1 MVTKSIKILLR
12 ILIFILIIF
21 ILTYFLEMMNQKSNI
36 LFFIGVAGTF
46 SCVIAIAEGK
56 AKANIL
62 LNNSL
67 TPTLIEWERLQ
78 VSRETIIKWNGVRPT
93 VEGNPNLLF
102 TLPSK

>member
-46 SCVIAIAEGK
+46 SCVIAIGITLFRNFK
-56 AKANIL
+56 K
-62 LNNSL
+62 LNG
-67 TPTLIEWERLQ
+67 E
-78 VSRETIIKWNGVRPT
+78 
-93 VEGNPNLLF
+93 
-102 TLPSK
+102 